1 MSPGSSRSALARRLG
16 LRPTT
21 VSHLVQ
27 ELLDDG
33 LVAERRGRGGTGH
46 SGRPQAAIEPVLER
60 LAAVSLCVESREL
73 RASLVDLAGRVLA
86 SDARPV
92 AAGADNQAIEEAL
105 EALIGGLA
113 GRAPKASR
121 VVGAGLSLV
130 GTVDPSGL
138 TWVSAARWPRLRAL
152 GLGPLADRIG
162 LPVRA
167 SRALDTALALLLE
180 SDATAADRTVALL
193 HWGFGIGAAVAH
205 RGTLLG
211 SSLGRFG
218 EIGHLRTPGGAG
230 RRCACGARGCLETE
244 AALWALMPRLRRRLG
259 TLPDDEQELAVA
271 LAAPGVAALPEV
283 RTAVRAVQDGLVTLH
298 RLFYPDEV
306 FLAGPLAENPA
317 VFRRLADGFA
327 AGLPDYAV
335 GKTSLTALP
344 GGLSACRTR
353 SAGPL
358 LRDALR
364 AGLRR
369 TT

>member
-1 MSPGSSRSALARRLG
+1 M
-16 LRPTT
+16 
-21 VSHLVQ
+21 Q
-27 ELLDDG
+27 ELLDGG
-33 LVAERRGRGGTGH
+33 LVAERRGQVTGR
-46 SGRPQAAIEPVLER
+46 SGRPQARIDAVPER
-60 LAAVSLCVESREL
+60 FAAVSLCVESRDL
-73 RASLVDLAGRVLA
+73 CASLVDLADRVLA
-86 SDARPV
+86 SDARTLEP
-92 AAGADNQAIEEAL
+92 GADNRAIAQAL
-105 EALIGGLA
+105 ESLIGGLA
-113 GRAPKASR
+113 GRAPATSR

-138 TWVSAARWPRLRAL
+138 TWVNAARWPRLRSLA
-152 GLGPLADRIG
+152 LGPLGDRLG

-167 SRALDTALALLLE
+167 SRSLDTALANLLE
-180 SDATAADRTVALL
+180 SDATAADRTVVLL

-218 EIGHLRTPGGAG
+218 EIGHLPAPGGAR

-244 AALWALMPRLRRRLG
+244 AALWALAPRLGRRLG
-259 TLPDDEQELAVA
+259 SLPDGEQELAAA
-271 LAAPGVAALPEV
+271 LAAPGVADLPEV
-283 RTAVRAVQDGLVTLH
+283 RAATRAMQHGLVTIH

-306 FLAGPLAENPA
+306 LLAGPLAENPA
-317 VFRRLADGFA
+317 VFRLLAEGFA
-327 AGLPDYAV
+327 SGLPEYAA
-335 GKTSLTALP
+335 GKTSLTTLP